1 MCLEA
6 SKNQGLQMINNMSNV
21 NHIALL
27 NMSLFKIIVIK
38 KKKVTEEGLRGR
50 SLGRQARK
58 NLQAARRRGCSTR
71 YKVELN

>member
-1 MCLEA
+1 MEA
-6 SKNQGLQMINNMSNV
+6 SKNQGLQMINKMSNF

-27 NMSLFKIIVIK
+27 NMSLFKIIVI